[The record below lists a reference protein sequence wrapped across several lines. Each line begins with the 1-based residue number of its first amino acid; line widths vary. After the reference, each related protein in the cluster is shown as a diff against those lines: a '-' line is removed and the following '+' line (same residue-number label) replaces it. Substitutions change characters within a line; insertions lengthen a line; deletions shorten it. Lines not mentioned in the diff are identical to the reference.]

1 MRVLVLAMAFL
12 VSTIAGAN
20 AQPSGGLA
28 WPEKPIRLIIPFAP
42 GGGTDIASRLLAE
55 RLTEQLGRNV
65 VVENRP
71 GGNGA
76 IAGELVARATPD
88 GYTLLVATT
97 SGHAF
102 APALGVKFPFD
113 PIADFAPVALF
124 GRFPVVLVVHPSV
137 RATTLAEFVALVQ
150 AAPGKLNYGSA
161 GNGSTNHMVME
172 LIAQARGLNMV
183 HVPYR
188 GAGPAG
194 QDLLA
199 GQIQALVDSVAAA
212 LPNIEAG
219 KVRALAVSTEQR
231 QPALPNVPTLRE
243 GGIDVVY
250 AGWTAV
256 LAPARTPE
264 TITSRINRAVESALS
279 DARVRERYTGLG
291 IEPATMS
298 TVALGQFLAAE
309 IKRWTEVVQRAGIK
323 LEQN

>member
-1 MRVLVLAMAFL
+1 MRRRIALLLALILLA
-12 VSTIAGAN
+12 V
-20 AQPSGGLA
+20 GLA
-28 WPEKPIRLIIPFAP
+28 AAARAQTWPEKPIRLIIPFAP

-55 RLTEQLGRNV
+55 RLTDQLGRNV

-76 IAGELVARATPD
+76 IAGELVARAAPD
-88 GYTLLVATT
+88 GYMLLVATT

-137 RATTLAEFVALVQ
+137 RATTLAEFVQLVL
-150 AAPGKLNYGSA
+150 AEPGKLNYGSA

-199 GQIQALVDSVAAA
+199 GQIQALVDSIAAA

-231 QPALPNVPTLRE
+231 QPTLPNVPTLRE

-256 LAPARTPE
+256 LAPARTPDA
-264 TITSRINRAVESALS
+264 ITSRINRAVEVALA
-279 DARVRERYTGLG
+279 DQRVRERYVTLG
-291 IEPATMS
+291 IEPATMGAK
-298 TVALGQFLAAE
+298 ALGEFLDME
-309 IKRWTEVVQRAGIK
+309 IKRWTAVVQRAGIK
-323 LEQN
+323 LDPN